1 MAKREDT
8 RREGGAMTA
17 AGSRDYDAVVVG
29 GGHNGLVAA
38 LYLARAGWSVAVLER
53 NAAVGGA
60 IAGGEVTL
68 PGFVHDLYSTN
79 QNLFLGS
86 RAYADFGTEL
96 ARHGLRFRTTDRPY
110 ANVFPEGRSV
120 RVYGD
125 YARTMEQ
132 LAAHDAGN
140 ADGFAGLYRE
150 YQRFAP
156 YLFALYGSALPSR
169 SAARQVLSLL
179 RHHGVRGAGDLA
191 HTLLMSTRELG
202 GVWFATPEAQAMA
215 ACWGMHLDFAP
226 DVSGGAMFPLLE
238 LFADMENGM
247 SVVEGGAQRLPQAL
261 AAVLVDHG
269 GEVRTGVEVERVLC
283 RDGRAVGVRTAEGG
297 TITARRAVIANTA
310 PAALYRHLLEP
321 EDVPERVR
329 RTADRFLYG
338 PGTLMLHLA
347 LDGRLPWAAGE
358 ELAGFGYVHVAPY
371 VDDLARTYTES
382 QAGLLPADPL
392 LIVGQTSAVDPTR
405 APAGRHVVWIQVRT
419 MPTRIRGDAAGT
431 IRQTH
436 WPDVAEAM
444 TDRVL
449 DKLERYAPGSRARI
463 AHVTAYT
470 PQDLEAADP
479 NLVGGDSTGGSHHL
493 AQNFLF
499 RPMPGHGGYRTAVP
513 GLYLTGAATWPGA
526 GNNATS
532 GLLAARRVLKDARR
546 RVGHRRARTDSAVPA
561 P

>member
-1 MAKREDT
+1 
-8 RREGGAMTA
+8 MTA
-17 AGSRDYDAVVVG
+17 GDSYDAVVVG

-53 NAAVGGA
+53 NARIGGA
-60 IAGGEVTL
+60 IADGKVTQ

-86 RAYADFGTEL
+86 RAHADFGAEL

-110 ANVFPEGRSV
+110 ANVFPDGRSV

-125 YARTMEQ
+125 HARTTQE
-132 LAAHDAGN
+132 LAAHDARD
-140 ADGFAGLYRE
+140 AEGFEGLYRE
-150 YQRFAP
+150 YRRFAP
-156 YLFALYGSALPSR
+156 HLFALYGSALPSR
-169 SAARQVLSLL
+169 SAAREVLGLL
-179 RHHGVRGAGDLA
+179 RRHGVRGAADLA

-202 GVWFATPEAQAMA
+202 EVWFATREAQAMA

-226 DVSGGAMFPLLE
+226 DVSGGAMFPFLE

-247 SVVEGGAQRLPQAL
+247 SVVEGGAGRLPEAL
-261 AAVLVDHG
+261 AAVLADHG
-269 GEVRTGVEVERVLC
+269 GEVRTGVEVTRVLC
-283 RDGRAVGVRTAEGG
+283 RDGRAVGVRTADGA
-297 TITARRAVIANTA
+297 TVTARRAVVANTA
-310 PAALYRHLLEP
+310 PGVLYRHLLEP
-321 EDVPERVR
+321 EQVPARVR
-329 RTADRFLYG
+329 RQADRFLYG

-347 LDGRLPWAAGE
+347 LDGPLPWAAGE
-358 ELAGFGYVHVAPY
+358 ELSGFGYVHVAPY

-405 APAGRHVVWIQVRT
+405 APAGRQVVWIQVRT
-419 MPTRIRGDAAGT
+419 MPVRIRGDAAGT
-431 IRQTH
+431 ITQTG
-436 WPDVAEAM
+436 WPEVAEAM

-449 DKLERYAPGSRARI
+449 AKLERYAPGCRARI
-463 AHVTAYT
+463 AGVTAYT
-470 PQDLEAADP
+470 PRDLEAADP

-526 GNNATS
+526 GNNAAS
-532 GLLAARRVLKDARR
+532 GHLAACRVLKDSRPR
-546 RVGHRRARTDSAVPA
+546 PRGRRARAGSAPA
-561 P
+561 AP